1 MSVSNRILQ
10 GLVHP
15 QLFRV
20 STGGLESSLKL
31 QQNTA
36 DVIAIGM
43 IKNDE
48 KQADHPARVIMK
60 VWVLSVH
67 MAHTILVLESQKKK
81 QYLEKTTSLDLLATL
96 LLM

>member
-1 MSVSNRILQ
+1 MMSVSNRILQ

-20 STGGLESSLKL
+20 SIGGLESSVKL

-48 KQADHPARVIMK
+48 NKLIIRPGR
-60 VWVLSVH
+60 LC
-67 MAHTILVLESQKKK
+67 
-81 QYLEKTTSLDLLATL
+81 
-96 LLM
+96 

>member
-1 MSVSNRILQ
+1 MMSVSNRILQ

-48 KQADHPARVIMK
+48 NKLIIQPG
-60 VWVLSVH
+60 
-67 MAHTILVLESQKKK
+67 
-81 QYLEKTTSLDLLATL
+81 
-96 LLM
+96 

>member
-20 STGGLESSLKL
+20 STGGLESRLKL
-31 QQNTA
+31 QENKA

-48 KQADHPARVIMK
+48 NKLTIHPGRVC
-60 VWVLSVH
+60 
-67 MAHTILVLESQKKK
+67 
-81 QYLEKTTSLDLLATL
+81 
-96 LLM
+96 